1 MSIRSS
7 DNLILQ
13 FRLFGDID
21 PDKVFIMGYSHG
33 GYGAYAIGP
42 KMPDRFAAIHASAAA
57 ATDGETTGKTLRTT
71 PFTVMVGE
79 RDTMYG
85 RYERN
90 LKFKEQIEQ
99 LRGGRTDIYPVTV
112 TIVKG
117 DGHAGLPDRDK
128 IKAMYP
134 AVRNPVPREV
144 TWLMTDE
151 VVKDFFWLHAAHPGK
166 GQEIDA
172 TCENNRFVITANA
185 SVTNATVSMDMR
197 LVDFKEPV
205 EIELNGESVKRRFVP
220 SLRTMCETL
229 ARRGDPA
236 YAFSA
241 EFTIAKDRD
250 GRLVVQA
257 DAR

>member
-1 MSIRSS
+1 MQRYYKDHPEVGGYLYLALRAPNDTWNGFYDNYVYPLI

-79 RDTMYG
+79 LDTMYG

-99 LRGGRTDIYPVTV
+99 LRGGRTDIYPVTI

-117 DGHAGLPDRDK
+117 NGHTRAAGPRQDQGHVSGGAEPCAPGIVLADDRWGGQGLLLVARGAAGQAAGDSCELP
-128 IKAMYP
+128 
-134 AVRNPVPREV
+134 E
-144 TWLMTDE
+144 
-151 VVKDFFWLHAAHPGK
+151 
-166 GQEIDA
+166 
-172 TCENNRFVITANA
+172 
-185 SVTNATVSMDMR
+185 
-197 LVDFKEPV
+197 
-205 EIELNGESVKRRFVP
+205 
-220 SLRTMCETL
+220 
-229 ARRGDPA
+229 
-236 YAFSA
+236 
-241 EFTIAKDRD
+241 
-250 GRLVVQA
+250 
-257 DAR
+257 